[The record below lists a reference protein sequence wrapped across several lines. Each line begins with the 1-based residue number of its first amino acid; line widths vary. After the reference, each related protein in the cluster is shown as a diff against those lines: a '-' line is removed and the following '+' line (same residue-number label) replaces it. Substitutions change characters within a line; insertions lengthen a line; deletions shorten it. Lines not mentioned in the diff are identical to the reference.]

1 MYEKRKPKW
10 DWRSFLNPEEMAVLA
25 AADKAKKAWLKLNKE
40 RAGITN
46 RAIQRAKYAA
56 KCSAQN
62 AAEAGSADAAV
73 ATVTSA
79 VSAAACDTSR

>member
-10 DWRSFLNPEEMAVLA
+10 NWRAHLTADELAVLER
-25 AADKAKKAWLKLNKE
+25 ADRAKAAWLKLNKE

-56 KCSAQN
+56 LTRS
-62 AAEAGSADAAV
+62 
-73 ATVTSA
+73 
-79 VSAAACDTSR
+79 

>member
-10 DWRSFLNPEEMAVLA
+10 DWRSFLTSEEKAVLS

-40 RAGITN
+40 RASITN
-46 RAIQRAKYAA
+46 RAIQRAKYVA

-62 AAEAGSADAAV
+62 AAEAGSADAAA
-73 ATVTSA
+73 ATGTSA
-79 VSAAACDTSR
+79 VSAAACGTSR